1 MLISGQIVQK
11 KNTYAKLIANFL
23 GMLERLIDWIVRRRR
38 IESLELWIIFLLLL
52 DRLQLQS
59 AAAAG
64 ANLLLL

>member
-23 GMLERLIDWIVRRRR
+23 GMLERLIDWIVRCRW

-59 AAAAG
+59 TATAG